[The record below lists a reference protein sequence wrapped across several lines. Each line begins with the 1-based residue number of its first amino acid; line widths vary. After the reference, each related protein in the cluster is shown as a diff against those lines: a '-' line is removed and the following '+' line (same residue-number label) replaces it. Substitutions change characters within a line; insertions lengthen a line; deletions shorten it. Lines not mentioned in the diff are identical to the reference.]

1 MAITNCIFLTSFFF
15 SLPLSRNSLFETS
28 SEGTACSQSDSDM
41 ESMSS
46 STTDSCSN
54 INIHINNEINNIRK
68 EVDNFPRPAYIQ
80 TTEQKTIKDE
90 EMFFENFQLDLCLEE
105 DTNIL

>member
-1 MAITNCIFLTSFFF
+1 M
-15 SLPLSRNSLFETS
+15 FETS

-54 INIHINNEINNIRK
+54 INIHINNQINNIRK

-80 TTEQKTIKDE
+80 TNERTIKE
-90 EMFFENFQLDLCLEE
+90 EDKFFEDFQLDLCLEE
-105 DTNIL
+105 DTDIL